1 VVVWQNGRKLKGTG
15 NSHNPWL
22 DGVIAVLLSK
32 RAPTGA
38 FFLFYLKIRN
48 KELRRVDGMQKKGL
62 LWGAVLLVLVVGVFF
77 FLRKP
82 ATETLKIGI
91 IQIVEHPALDAA
103 REGFIDQ
110 FTEHGYVEGE
120 KITYQ
125 IQVAQGDMATAN
137 TIAQKF
143 KNERLDLILAIATP
157 TAQAVANLIKDKP
170 ILITAVTDPVAAGLV
185 ESADRPGSNVTGTN
199 DLQPLAEQFA
209 LAQQLVPGAKRVG
222 IIYNAGEANS
232 VTQVQMAKAI
242 ADQLGLEVVEATVD
256 TSAGVLQAAQSFIG
270 RVDFIYVPTDN
281 TVVSAFSSV
290 VKVAEENGIPVFPG
304 EENLVPQGALATV
317 GVNYYRLGRQTAE
330 MALRILEEGAKPE
343 TMPIESQ
350 KETELVINADVA
362 QALGINIPAA
372 IRAKATIVRNR

>member
-1 VVVWQNGRKLKGTG
+1 
-15 NSHNPWL
+15 
-22 DGVIAVLLSK
+22 
-32 RAPTGA
+32 
-38 FFLFYLKIRN
+38 
-48 KELRRVDGMQKKGL
+48 MQKKGL

-82 ATETLKIGI
+82 AAETLKIGI

-185 ESADRPGSNVTGTN
+185 ESAERPGSNVTGTN

-362 QALGINIPAA
+362 QALGINLPTA

>member
-1 VVVWQNGRKLKGTG
+1 
-15 NSHNPWL
+15 
-22 DGVIAVLLSK
+22 
-32 RAPTGA
+32 
-38 FFLFYLKIRN
+38 
-48 KELRRVDGMQKKGL
+48 MQKKGL

-82 ATETLKIGI
+82 AAETLKIGI

-185 ESADRPGSNVTGTN
+185 ESAERPGSNVTGTN

-256 TSAGVLQAAQSFIG
+256 TSAGVLQSAQSFIG

-362 QALGINIPAA
+362 QALGINIPTA

>member
-1 VVVWQNGRKLKGTG
+1 
-15 NSHNPWL
+15 
-22 DGVIAVLLSK
+22 
-32 RAPTGA
+32 
-38 FFLFYLKIRN
+38 
-48 KELRRVDGMQKKGL
+48 MQKKGL

-82 ATETLKIGI
+82 AAETLKIGI

-185 ESADRPGSNVTGTN
+185 ESAERPGSNVTGTN

-343 TMPIESQ
+343 SMPIESQ

-362 QALGINIPAA
+362 QALGINLPTA

>member
-1 VVVWQNGRKLKGTG
+1 
-15 NSHNPWL
+15 
-22 DGVIAVLLSK
+22 
-32 RAPTGA
+32 
-38 FFLFYLKIRN
+38 
-48 KELRRVDGMQKKGL
+48 MQKKGL
-62 LWGAVLLVLVVGVFF
+62 LWGAVLLVLVIGVFF

-82 ATETLKIGI
+82 AAETLKIGI

-185 ESADRPGSNVTGTN
+185 ESAERPGSNVTGTN

-362 QALGINIPAA
+362 QALGINIPTA

>member
-1 VVVWQNGRKLKGTG
+1 
-15 NSHNPWL
+15 
-22 DGVIAVLLSK
+22 
-32 RAPTGA
+32 
-38 FFLFYLKIRN
+38 
-48 KELRRVDGMQKKGL
+48 MQKKGL

-82 ATETLKIGI
+82 AAETLKIGI

-110 FTEHGYVEGE
+110 FTEHGYIEGE

-185 ESADRPGSNVTGTN
+185 ESAERPGSNVTGTN

-350 KETELVINADVA
+350 KETELVINEDVA

>member
-1 VVVWQNGRKLKGTG
+1 
-15 NSHNPWL
+15 
-22 DGVIAVLLSK
+22 
-32 RAPTGA
+32 
-38 FFLFYLKIRN
+38 
-48 KELRRVDGMQKKGL
+48 MQKKGL
-62 LWGAVLLVLVVGVFF
+62 LRGAVLLVLEVGVFF

-82 ATETLKIGI
+82 AAETLKIGI

-185 ESADRPGSNVTGTN
+185 ESAERPGSNVTGTN

-362 QALGINIPAA
+362 QALGINLPTA

>member
-1 VVVWQNGRKLKGTG
+1 
-15 NSHNPWL
+15 
-22 DGVIAVLLSK
+22 
-32 RAPTGA
+32 
-38 FFLFYLKIRN
+38 
-48 KELRRVDGMQKKGL
+48 MQKKGL

-82 ATETLKIGI
+82 AAETLKIGI

-185 ESADRPGSNVTGTN
+185 ESAERPGSNVTGTN

-362 QALGINIPAA
+362 QALGINIPTA

>member
-1 VVVWQNGRKLKGTG
+1 MSRRLNWRQCEIYVNHGGKGNSPALARFRRAFHVVV
-15 NSHNPWL
+15 
-22 DGVIAVLLSK
+22 A
-32 RAPTGA
+32 
-38 FFLFYLKIRN
+38 
-48 KELRRVDGMQKKGL
+48 GL
-62 LWGAVLLVLVVGVFF
+62 LFL
-77 FLRKP
+77 LRKP
-82 ATETLKIGI
+82 VTATLKIGI

-103 REGFIDQ
+103 RQGFIDLLA
-110 FTEHGYVEGE
+110 EHGYVEGE
-120 KITYQ
+120 NISYQ
-125 IQVAQGDMATAN
+125 IQIAQGDMATAN

-143 KNERLDLILAIATP
+143 KNEKLDLILAIATP

-185 ESADRPGSNVTGTN
+185 ESAERPGTNVTGTN
-199 DLQPLAEQFA
+199 DLQPMEGQFELA
-209 LAQQLVPGAKRVG
+209 LQLVPGAKRVG

-232 VTQVQMAKAI
+232 VTQVQMARAI
-242 ADQLGLEVVEATVD
+242 AHELGLEVVEATVD

-290 VKVAEENGIPVFPG
+290 VKVAEEHGIPVFPG

-330 MALRILEEGAKPE
+330 MALRILKEGAKPE

-350 KETELVINADVA
+350 KETELVINEDVA
-362 QALGINIPAA
+362 QALGISIPAA
-372 IRAKATIVRNR
+372 IREKATLVRYKK

>member
-1 VVVWQNGRKLKGTG
+1 
-15 NSHNPWL
+15 
-22 DGVIAVLLSK
+22 
-32 RAPTGA
+32 
-38 FFLFYLKIRN
+38 
-48 KELRRVDGMQKKGL
+48 MQKKGL

-82 ATETLKIGI
+82 AAETLKIGI

-185 ESADRPGSNVTGTN
+185 ESAERPGSNVTGTN

-343 TMPIESQ
+343 SMPIESQ
-350 KETELVINADVA
+350 KETELVINEDVA

>member
-1 VVVWQNGRKLKGTG
+1 
-15 NSHNPWL
+15 
-22 DGVIAVLLSK
+22 
-32 RAPTGA
+32 
-38 FFLFYLKIRN
+38 
-48 KELRRVDGMQKKGL
+48 MQKKGL

-82 ATETLKIGI
+82 AAETLKIGI

-110 FTEHGYVEGE
+110 FTEHGYIEGE

-185 ESADRPGSNVTGTN
+185 ESAERPGSNVTGTN

-343 TMPIESQ
+343 SMPIESQ

-362 QALGINIPAA
+362 QALGINLPTA